1 MNIQQTTMHNKLN
14 LTSPGCV
21 VVDDL
26 GDVLEVCEG
35 LGEAFDDVIIAEGD
49 GRPVLKFLKKLF
61 RPRT

>member
-1 MNIQQTTMHNKLN
+1 M
-14 LTSPGCV
+14 

-26 GDVLEVCEG
+26 GDVLEVCGG